1 MADAIYKVQTPD
13 GSILTIQ
20 GPEGATPEQIENVAR
35 EQYMA
40 QKAPTDTGGGAA
52 TGVFPQMTGRRQLQD
67 TERSANMP
75 QAVAE
80 SALAGLMSAPAA
92 LAQFANVQAPAD
104 IVQRLRQHAS
114 DISYPAV
121 STAGSLMGEG
131 AMVGPLAMKAYQMA
145 GKIPSALGKS
155 ELFKS
160 GIGGLTSGLL
170 TPTKPTDS
178 YGEFLEEKAPATLAS
193 TAGGALVGKGTQM
206 LMNPKVT
213 PEMQKLIDMGIKE
226 FTPGQLAGQIPFIG
240 KALQNTEKLA
250 TSMPISGMLI
260 RNELESVNKSMNK
273 AVANEA
279 LKHIGEQLPKGI
291 EAGTEMMSFL
301 NNKVNNSYTNIANK
315 IDFTPK
321 PNTLSN
327 LASVEVNALR
337 GLHPDKKEEFA
348 SIIKDNFYTPLLQGN
363 YKLTGQQFRDA
374 ESDLGTLAKD
384 LMSGSDAQNRRLG
397 KAVRAFQEGLRD
409 ELANVNPAHAKELKG
424 IHEFFKRYLRIE
436 DSARKL
442 GAEGSVFTP
451 SQFASSTHK
460 MGTNAQQATRTGL
473 MEPQAENIKNV
484 LGPTL
489 PDSFTAQRLMTGQG
503 MGKLVGGTAVEGL
516 SNTVAGLGMPLALT
530 GSMYNPVSRKLLSN
544 VVTSPRPQFVK
555 NAQPYASS
563 GLSALTG
570 MSNAQP
576 DLTDLGT
583 INVPS
588 R

>member
-1 MADAIYKVQTPD
+1 MVQK
-13 GSILTIQ
+13 ITIQ
-20 GPEGATPEQIENVAR
+20 GVGDVEFPDNMTQDQIAHAIET
-35 EQYMA
+35 ELLPSLS
-40 QKAPTDTGGGAA
+40 KGTTTEGGAS
-52 TGVFPQMTGRRQLQD
+52 TGVFPQATAKRSQQD
-67 TERSANMP
+67 PERAKEIP
-75 QAVAE
+75 RAFAE

-92 LAQFANVQAPAD
+92 LAQFANIQTPAD
-104 IVQRLRQHAS
+104 IVQRLKQHAS

-121 STAGSLMGEG
+121 STAGSLVGEG
-131 AMVGPLAMKAYQMA
+131 STVGPLAMKAYQLA
-145 GKIPSALGKS
+145 GKIPNVLGKS
-155 ELFKS
+155 ELLKS
-160 GIGGLTSGLL
+160 GVGGLTAGLL
-170 TPTKPTDS
+170 TPTKPTDT
-178 YGEFLEEKAPATLAS
+178 YGEFLEEKVPATLAS
-193 TAGGALVGKGTQM
+193 TAMGSVLGKGSQM
-206 LMNPKVT
+206 LMNPKIT
-213 PEMQKLIDMGIKE
+213 PEMQKLIDMGIKD

-279 LKHIGEQLPKGI
+279 LKHIGEQLPKDVK
-291 EAGTEMMSFL
+291 AGTEMMSFL

-374 ESDLGTLAKD
+374 ESDLGTIAKD

-544 VVTSPRPQFVK
+544 VVTSPRPQWAK
-555 NAQPYASS
+555 SAQPYASS
-563 GLSALTG
+563 GLSALGG
-570 MSNAQP
+570 MNQAQP
-576 DLTDLGT
+576 QLDIPEGQ
-583 INVPS
+583 
-588 R
+588 

>member
-1 MADAIYKVQTPD
+1 MADAIYKVQAPD

-20 GPEGATPEQIENVAR
+20 GPEGATPEQIKNVAR

-145 GKIPSALGKS
+145 GKIPNVLGKS

-160 GIGGLTSGLL
+160 GVGGLTSGLL

-178 YGEFLEEKAPATLAS
+178 YGEFLEEKVPATLAS

-213 PEMQKLIDMGIKE
+213 PEMQKLIDMGITE

-250 TSMPISGMLI
+250 TSMPISGMFI
-260 RNELESVNKSMNK
+260 RNELENVNKNMNK

-279 LKHIGEQLPKGI
+279 LKHIGEQLPKDVK
-291 EAGTEMMSFL
+291 AGTEMMSYL
-301 NNKVNNSYTNIANK
+301 NNKVKTSYDNIANK
-315 IDFTPK
+315 IDFIPK
-321 PNTLSN
+321 PDTLSN
-327 LASVEVNALR
+327 LASVEVKALG
-337 GLHPDKKEEFA
+337 GLTPTKQKEFA
-348 SIIKDNFYTPLLQGN
+348 EIIKSNFYEPLLSK
-363 YKLTGQQFRDA
+363 YKLSGQQFRDA
-374 ESDLGTLAKD
+374 ESDLGTIAKD
-384 LMSGSDAQNRRLG
+384 LMTGNDAQDRRLG
-397 KAVRAFQEGLRD
+397 KAVRAFQEGLRN
-409 ELANVNPAHAKELKG
+409 ELANVNPAHAKELKN

-473 MEPQAENIKNV
+473 MEPQAETIKNV

-489 PDSFTAQRLMTGQG
+489 PDSFSAQRLMTAQG
-503 MGKLVGGTAVEGL
+503 FSKFVGGAGTEGL
-516 SNTVAGLGMPLALT
+516 SNFIGQGMPLALT
-530 GSMYNPVSRKLLSN
+530 GAMYNPVSRKLLSN